1 MSQQDTTAG
10 TTPASMTMTPD
21 SGPQAGGTP
30 VTITN
35 GRFSGVPQLFFAG
48 VPATDVKVE
57 AGGTTLTAVT
67 PAGAAAGPAEVTV
80 TTSTVP
86 VKVGMFDYIAP
97 AVTGVSPAE
106 GPLAGGTPVTIS
118 GNGFAGAEQVQFG
131 GVPATPFTVSADGNS
146 ITTTSPAGASA
157 GAVDVRVSLP
167 SGLTAI
173 VPADQFTYQYTA
185 PAVTGV
191 SPVQGPLGGGTPVTI
206 TGNGFAGA
214 EQVQFGGVPAASFT
228 VSADGTSITTT
239 SPAGA
244 KAAAVDVRVSL
255 PSGLTP
261 AVQADKFIYLE
272 PVITGLSVSSG
283 PLTGGTPLT
292 IFGAGLAGALQVQFG
307 GIPAASFT
315 VSADGSTITT
325 VSPAGPKVETVDVQ
339 VSLPTGLTAKTTV
352 DQFSYYTPAPVNALF
367 VIDNRT
373 GVPDDQ
379 VFVKFL
385 GAQIGDSTLTQTYG
399 DNQPLDIGTDT
410 ADRSYSLTQMTT
422 TLADVPGLATPVPAF
437 RLNDYAGGRIYFSLG
452 VPLQSTTIP
461 AAQNPSDPD
470 FGTVYAYVEPS
481 IFTSTVAGQTNID
494 ASYVDFVAIPVD
506 IAVLDRSTGALVN
519 PPANNPLSSPA
530 GTALFDALTSGST
543 AGTQVP
549 AGAVVTATTSVPTPD
564 GGTLAIGGTARI
576 LSPSMY
582 DAGMITNAVPYHD
595 WSALLD
601 ALQTAGTSLPVAS
614 YTTIDTGVVLPK
626 GTLFG
631 FAGSKSSS
639 IAPAWTE
646 KQDYTLAATVVADLN
661 PGGANPRI
669 KTLAGQPGIVIT
681 GSGATVGDFSVYLLR
696 SDLEAQ
702 TGIYGANPPYTVDW
716 QDAPA
721 GPTAYPQAQIE
732 NDLGGRV
739 VGDLLAGFNFGWAG
753 CTTTVATQAA
763 AITQAGGQPNL
774 AGSVFDPPDGPL
786 AQTAIGALSTGQL
799 FYLLSLQPTTQALA
813 QWLGASLRSS
823 PDEYNTYASDF
834 QALTNGYN
842 MAFTDRL
849 QGPSDPDMFFTP
861 GDTTYVKI
869 TLSAGAYTVTIT
881 PPSG

>member
-35 GRFSGVPQLFFAG
+35 GSFSGVPQLFFAG

-106 GPLAGGTPVTIS
+106 GPLAGGTPVTIT
-118 GNGFAGAEQVQFG
+118 GNGFTGAEQVQFG
-131 GVPATPFTVSADGNS
+131 GVPANP
-146 ITTTSPAGASA
+146 
-157 GAVDVRVSLP
+157 
-167 SGLTAI
+167 
-173 VPADQFTYQYTA
+173 
-185 PAVTGV
+185 
-191 SPVQGPLGGGTPVTI
+191 
-206 TGNGFAGA
+206 
-214 EQVQFGGVPAASFT
+214 FT

-239 SPAGA
+239 SPGGA

-272 PVITGLSVSSG
+272 PVITGLSVTSG

-367 VIDNRT
+367 VIDNQT

-422 TLADVPGLATPVPAF
+422 ALADVPSLATPMPAF

-452 VPLQSTTIP
+452 VPLQSTTM
-461 AAQNPSDPD
+461 
-470 FGTVYAYVEPS
+470 
-481 IFTSTVAGQTNID
+481 
-494 ASYVDFVAIPVD
+494 
-506 IAVLDRSTGALVN
+506 
-519 PPANNPLSSPA
+519 
-530 GTALFDALTSGST
+530 
-543 AGTQVP
+543 P
-549 AGAVVTATTSVPTPD
+549 AGASTPASACRCTPRPSRPRTIHPIPISARCTPTSSRRSSRRPWPARPTSMPR
-564 GGTLAIGGTARI
+564 TSTS
-576 LSPSMY
+576 SPSR
-582 DAGMITNAVPYHD
+582 
-595 WSALLD
+595 W
-601 ALQTAGTSLPVAS
+601 TSRC
-614 YTTIDTGVVLPK
+614 
-626 GTLFG
+626 
-631 FAGSKSSS
+631 S
-639 IAPAWTE
+639 IA
-646 KQDYTLAATVVADLN
+646 
-661 PGGANPRI
+661 
-669 KTLAGQPGIVIT
+669 
-681 GSGATVGDFSVYLLR
+681 
-696 SDLEAQ
+696 
-702 TGIYGANPPYTVDW
+702 
-716 QDAPA
+716 APA
-721 GPTAYPQAQIE
+721 
-732 NDLGGRV
+732 
-739 VGDLLAGFNFGWAG
+739 
-753 CTTTVATQAA
+753 
-763 AITQAGGQPNL
+763 
-774 AGSVFDPPDGPL
+774 
-786 AQTAIGALSTGQL
+786 
-799 FYLLSLQPTTQALA
+799 
-813 QWLGASLRSS
+813 RS
-823 PDEYNTYASDF
+823 
-834 QALTNGYN
+834 
-842 MAFTDRL
+842 
-849 QGPSDPDMFFTP
+849 
-861 GDTTYVKI
+861 
-869 TLSAGAYTVTIT
+869 
-881 PPSG
+881 

>member
-1 MSQQDTTAG
+1 
-10 TTPASMTMTPD
+10 
-21 SGPQAGGTP
+21 
-30 VTITN
+30 
-35 GRFSGVPQLFFAG
+35 
-48 VPATDVKVE
+48 
-57 AGGTTLTAVT
+57 
-67 PAGAAAGPAEVTV
+67 
-80 TTSTVP
+80 
-86 VKVGMFDYIAP
+86 MFDYIAP
-97 AVTGVSPAE
+97 AVTDVSPAE
-106 GPLAGGTPVTIS
+106 GPLAGGTPVTIT

-131 GVPATPFTVSADGNS
+131 GVPATPFTVSADGTS

-157 GAVDVRVSLP
+157 GPVDVRVSLP
-167 SGLTAI
+167 IGLTAI

-206 TGNGFAGA
+206 TGNGFTGA
-214 EQVQFGGVPAASFT
+214 SQVQFGGVPATSFT

-239 SPAGA
+239 SPAGGA
-244 KAAAVDVRVSL
+244 KAATVDVRVSL

-272 PVITGLSVSSG
+272 PVITGLSVASG

-292 IFGAGLAGALQVQFG
+292 IFGSGLAGAKQVLFD
-307 GIPAASFT
+307 GIPAPSFT

-325 VSPAGPKVETVDVQ
+325 VSPAGSKVETVDVQ
-339 VSLPTGLTAKTTV
+339 VSLPTGLTAKTSV

-367 VIDNRT
+367 VIDNQT
-373 GVPDDQ
+373 GVPDSH

-385 GAQIGDSTLTQTYG
+385 GAQIGDSTLAQTYG
-399 DNQPLDIGTDT
+399 DGKPLDTGADT
-410 ADRSYSLTQMTT
+410 AARSYSLAQMTT

-452 VPLQSTTIP
+452 AQLNSVTIP
-461 AAQNPSDPD
+461 AAQDPSDPD

-519 PPANNPLSSPA
+519 PPANNPLSSPS
-530 GTALFDALTSGST
+530 GTALFDALTSGTT

-549 AGAVVTATTSVPTPD
+549 AGTVIAATTQVTTTD

-614 YTTIDTGVVLPK
+614 YTTVDTGVALPK

-646 KQDYTLAATVVADLN
+646 KQDYALAATVVSDLN
-661 PGGANPRI
+661 PSGANPRI
-669 KTLAGQPGIVIT
+669 PKLAGVPGIVIT
-681 GSGATVGDFSVYLLR
+681 GSGVTVGAFSVYLQR

-702 TGIYGANPPYTVDW
+702 TGIYGANPPYVVDW
-716 QDAPA
+716 QDALA

-732 NDLGGRV
+732 NDLAGRV

-753 CTTTVATQAA
+753 CTTTVATQANT
-763 AITQAGGQPNL
+763 ITQAGGQPNL
-774 AGSVFDPPDGPL
+774 AGSVFDPPDGSL
-786 AQTAIGALSTGQL
+786 TQTAIGALTTGQL

-813 QWLGASLRSS
+813 QWFGASLRSR
-823 PDEYNTYASDF
+823 PDAYNTYASDF

-849 QGPSDPDMFFTP
+849 QGPSDPDMFFVP
-861 GDTTYVKI
+861 SDTTYVKI
-869 TLSAGAYTVTIT
+869 TLSTGAYTVTIT

>member
-1 MSQQDTTAG
+1 MSRQDSSAG
-10 TTPASMTMTPD
+10 TPPASITITSG
-21 SGPQAGGTP
+21 SGPQAGGTQ
-30 VTITN
+30 VTLAN
-35 GRFSGVPQLFFAG
+35 GRFSGTPQLFFAG
-48 VPATDVKVE
+48 VPATDVCVG
-57 AGGTTLTAVT
+57 ADGTTLTAVT
-67 PAGAAAGPAEVTV
+67 PAGATAGPAGVTI

-86 VKVGMFDYIAP
+86 ANVGTFDYIAP
-97 AVTGVSPAE
+97 AVTGVSPDE
-106 GPLAGGTPVTIS
+106 GPLAGGTPVT
-118 GNGFAGAEQVQFG
+118 V
-131 GVPATPFTVSADGNS
+131 
-146 ITTTSPAGASA
+146 
-157 GAVDVRVSLP
+157 
-167 SGLTAI
+167 
-173 VPADQFTYQYTA
+173 
-185 PAVTGV
+185 
-191 SPVQGPLGGGTPVTI
+191 
-206 TGNGFAGA
+206 TGNGFTGA
-214 EQVQFGGVPAASFT
+214 TGVLFGGVPAASFT
-228 VSADGTSITTT
+228 VSADGTSIATT
-239 SPAGA
+239 SPQGA
-244 KAAAVDVRVSL
+244 SAVTVDVQVDL

-261 AVQADKFIYLE
+261 AVQADKFTYLE
-272 PVITGLSVSSG
+272 PVITGLSVTSG

-292 IFGAGLAGALQVQFG
+292 QVLFD
-307 GIPAASFT
+307 GIPATTFT
-315 VSADGSTITT
+315 VSADGSTIAT

-339 VSLPTGLTAKTTV
+339 VSLPTGLTAKTSV

-367 VIDNRT
+367 VIDNQT
-373 GVPDDQ
+373 GVPDDR

-385 GAQIGDSTLTQTYG
+385 GAQIGDSALAQTYG
-399 DNQPLDIGTDT
+399 DGQPLGTGADT
-410 ADRSYSLTQMTT
+410 AACAYSLTQMTT
-422 TLADVPGLATPVPAF
+422 TLADVPGLTTPMPAF

-530 GTALFDALTSGST
+530 GTALFNALTSGTT

-582 DAGMITNAVPYHD
+582 DAAMMSGATAYHD

-614 YTTIDTGVVLPK
+614 YTTVDTGVALPK

-639 IAPAWTE
+639 IAPSWTD
-646 KQDYTLAATVVADLN
+646 KQDYALAATVVADLN

-669 KTLAGQPGIVIT
+669 PKLAGVPGIVIT
-681 GSGATVGDFSVYLLR
+681 GSGVTVGDFSVYLQR

-702 TGIYGANPPYTVDW
+702 TGIYGANPPYVVDW

-763 AITQAGGQPNL
+763 TITR
-774 AGSVFDPPDGPL
+774 AGSRTSPAACSIRRAACWRRP
-786 AQTAIGALSTGQL
+786 
-799 FYLLSLQPTTQALA
+799 
-813 QWLGASLRSS
+813 RS
-823 PDEYNTYASDF
+823 A
-834 QALTNGYN
+834 
-842 MAFTDRL
+842 R
-849 QGPSDPDMFFTP
+849 
-861 GDTTYVKI
+861 
-869 TLSAGAYTVTIT
+869 
-881 PPSG
+881 

>member
-35 GRFSGVPQLFFAG
+35 GSLSGVPQLFFAG

-106 GPLAGGTPVTIS
+106 GPLAGGTPVTIT
-118 GNGFAGAEQVQFG
+118 GNGFTGAEQVQFG
-131 GVPATPFTVSADGNS
+131 GVPANP
-146 ITTTSPAGASA
+146 
-157 GAVDVRVSLP
+157 
-167 SGLTAI
+167 
-173 VPADQFTYQYTA
+173 
-185 PAVTGV
+185 
-191 SPVQGPLGGGTPVTI
+191 
-206 TGNGFAGA
+206 
-214 EQVQFGGVPAASFT
+214 FT

-239 SPAGA
+239 SPGGA

-272 PVITGLSVSSG
+272 PVITGLSVTSG

-367 VIDNRT
+367 VIDNQT

-422 TLADVPGLATPVPAF
+422 ALADVPSLATPMPAF

-530 GTALFDALTSGST
+530 GTALFDALTSGTT

-564 GGTLAIGGTARI
+564 GGTLVIGGTARI

-601 ALQTAGTSLPVAS
+601 ALQKAGTSLPVAS
-614 YTTIDTGVVLPK
+614 YTTVDTGVALPK

-631 FAGSKSSS
+631 FAGSQSST
-639 IAPAWTE
+639 IAAVWTD

-669 KTLAGQPGIVIT
+669 PTLAGVPGIVIT
-681 GSGATVGDFSVYLLR
+681 GSGAVVGAFSVYLQR

-702 TGIYGANPPYTVDW
+702 TGIYGANPPYVVDW

-721 GPTAYPQAQIE
+721 GPTPYPQAQIE

-763 AITQAGGQPNL
+763 TITQAGGQPNL

-786 AQTAIGALSTGQL
+786 AQTAIGALTTGQL

-813 QWLGASLRSS
+813 QWFGASLRSS
-823 PDEYNTYASDF
+823 PDAYNTYASDF